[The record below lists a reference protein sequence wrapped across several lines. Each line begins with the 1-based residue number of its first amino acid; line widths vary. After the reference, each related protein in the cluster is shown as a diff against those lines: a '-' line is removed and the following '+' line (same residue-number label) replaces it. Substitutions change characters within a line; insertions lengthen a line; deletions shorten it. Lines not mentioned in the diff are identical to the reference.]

1 MKSNNLRMTMVLVL
15 TAGLVCCQQ
24 QEEQKSESSET
35 VVKYG
40 VTVKKGPMDE
50 VLVKDYAPGSSLVVP
65 ETKVPT
71 ARFPVIDTHTHVY
84 ARTPEEV
91 KEWVET
97 MDAVGIEITVVLTGA
112 IGERFDKLVD
122 LYLKPFPDRFQLYC
136 GILTEDIEAP
146 DYPEKA
152 VQELVRCYQKG
163 ARGVGEV
170 SDKGWGIGGSSSE
183 PLPQE
188 KRLHPDDSRLAPFWE
203 KCAELKLPINLHIAD
218 HPSCWQPLGPNWE
231 RTPDFQGFNL
241 YGKDVPSYE
250 ELLAARDRMLEKHP
264 NTTYILCHLSNQ
276 GNDLGSLAEML
287 DRFPNA
293 YLDVSARDYEL
304 GRQPRFAREFLERY
318 RDRVVF
324 GTDMGREQHMY
335 EGWWRVLET
344 ADEFIPGRLWWRY
357 YGLELS
363 DDVMKALYQDT
374 SREILNWEP
383 IS

>member
-1 MKSNNLRMTMVLVL
+1 
-15 TAGLVCCQQ
+15 
-24 QEEQKSESSET
+24 
-35 VVKYG
+35 
-40 VTVKKGPMDE
+40 
-50 VLVKDYAPGSSLVVP
+50 
-65 ETKVPT
+65 
-71 ARFPVIDTHTHVY
+71 VY
-84 ARTPEEV
+84 ARTPAEV
-91 KEWVET
+91 EEWVQT

-112 IGERFDKLVD
+112 IGERFDQLVD

-136 GILTEDIEAP
+136 GILTEDIEGP
-146 DYPEKA
+146 EYPQKA

-163 ARGVGEV
+163 ARGVGEII
-170 SDKGWGIGGSSSE
+170 DKGWGIGGSRSA

-188 KRLHPDDSRLAPFWE
+188 KRLHPDDPRLAPFWE

-218 HPSCWQPLGPNWE
+218 HPSCWRALGPNWE

-250 ELLAARDRMLEKHP
+250 DLLSARDRMLEKHP

-276 GNDLGSLAEML
+276 GNDLSSLARML

-304 GRQPRFAREFLERY
+304 GRQPRFARTFLERY
-318 RDRVVF
+318 KDRVVF
-324 GTDMGREQHMY
+324 GTDMGREQRMY

-357 YGLELS
+357 YGLELP
-363 DDVMKALYQDT
+363 DDVMKALYFET
-374 SREILNWEP
+374 SRRILNWEP
-383 IS
+383 M